1 MVIQEREMNDKRVF
15 SERLSMINILDK
27 IKLDLK
33 ITWSVLFAVFAAA
46 YIVYQSWDKMFIAQA
61 SQAQEIMY
69 QGRSIETIIDS
80 LQKQNQQIDLLKDT
94 INANRIEYMT
104 LVAAIRA
111 ENKERYSSI
120 ISNEEIIIA
129 ELKRT
134 KPH

>member
-1 MVIQEREMNDKRVF
+1 MNDKRVF